1 MPEYHVSDA
10 PPAAAE
16 PGPVPGST
24 SRLLVVMPSW
34 VGDCVMAT
42 PLLRAIR
49 RQFESAG
56 RSAFMAA
63 YLRPHLASL
72 FASGNAFDACI
83 EGRPAGLLGPLREAG
98 RLRRYGFDTALIL
111 PNSFR
116 AAWLTWLARVPRR
129 IGYDRD
135 GRGPLLTR
143 RVPCP
148 APGGRREPVPL
159 VDYYLKLAGP
169 LGIEMTGDTSPR
181 LAPRNPD
188 IVLARGMLESRGFS
202 PERPIALLNPG
213 ASKPDKRWPAARF
226 AALADLL
233 HDRHG
238 MQILINGA
246 PDERG
251 LIREVANRVQRAAL
265 LDLSRQDTTLAAL
278 AALCTLVD
286 LVVTND
292 TGTRHIAAAVGFE
305 RLRRREPA
313 PGIVTIFGTVRPE
326 WTTLNYPRE
335 RELVDHAT
343 GGVDGVSLALV
354 ADACRELVTPAPSGH
369 GTISSS

>member
-1 MPEYHVSDA
+1 MPEHQPSDV
-10 PPAAAE
+10 PQAAAA
-16 PGPVPGST
+16 PGPKESSA

-49 RQFESAG
+49 RHFELAG
-56 RSAFMAA
+56 RETFMAA
-63 YLRPHLASL
+63 YLRPHLAPL
-72 FASGNAFDACI
+72 FASGTGFDACI
-83 EGRPAGLLGPLREAG
+83 EGRPGGLLGPLREAS
-98 RLRRYGFDTALIL
+98 RLRRHGFDTALIL

-129 IGYDRD
+129 VGYDRD
-135 GRGPLLTR
+135 GRGLLLTG

-148 APGGRREPVPL
+148 APGGRREPEPL

-169 LGIEMTGDTSPR
+169 LGVEVTGDTSPR
-181 LAPRNPD
+181 LTPRKPD
-188 IVLARGMLESRGFS
+188 IALARDLLESRGIS

-213 ASKPDKRWPAARF
+213 ASKPGKRWPAARF
-226 AALADLL
+226 ANLADLL
-233 HDRHG
+233 HERHG

-251 LIREVANRVQRAAL
+251 LIREVASRVQHAAI
-265 LDLSRQDTTLAAL
+265 LDLSRHDTTLATL

-305 RLRRREPA
+305 KLRREEPA

-335 RELVDHAT
+335 RELVDNAT
-343 GGVDGVSLALV
+343 GGVDGVSLSQV
-354 ADACRELVTPAPSGH
+354 ADACGELVTSGH
-369 GTISSS
+369 GTIPSN

>member
-1 MPEYHVSDA
+1 MPASA
-10 PPAAAE
+10 
-16 PGPVPGST
+16 

-49 RQFESAG
+49 RHYEAAG
-56 RSAFMAA
+56 RETYMAA
-63 YLRPHLASL
+63 YLRPHLAPL
-72 FASGNAFDACI
+72 FSSETGFDACI

-98 RLRRYGFDTALIL
+98 RLRRHGFDTALIL

-116 AAWLTWLARVPRR
+116 AALLTWLARVPRR

-135 GRGPLLTR
+135 GRGPLLTG

-148 APGGRREPVPL
+148 ASGGRRAPVPL
-159 VDYYLKLAGP
+159 VEYYLKLAEP
-169 LGIEMTGDTSPR
+169 LGVEVAGDRSPR
-181 LAPRNPD
+181 LAPRKAD
-188 IVLARGMLESRGFS
+188 IALARGMLESRGVS

-213 ASKPDKRWPAARF
+213 ASKPGKRWPAGRF

-246 PDERG
+246 PNERE
-251 LIREVANRVQRAAL
+251 LIQDVADRVEHAVI
-265 LDLSRQDTTLAAL
+265 LDLSRHDTTLAAL

-305 RLRRREPA
+305 RLHRGEPA

-343 GGVDGVSLALV
+343 GGVEGVSLSQV
-354 ADACRELVTPAPSGH
+354 ADACRVLLTPAPSGRDA
-369 GTISSS
+369 TPSN